1 MALLLEYSLT
11 HFTFVAKKI
20 SKLIKIVKLY
30 GIKKRLS
37 RSTSK
42 AFYVIDYYSF
52 KNFWIMALNVLVTLS
67 ILLLNILVYI
77 KSSGGIFFNIT
88 DVHYKCS

>member
-1 MALLLEYSLT
+1 
-11 HFTFVAKKI
+11 
-20 SKLIKIVKLY
+20 LY

-52 KNFWIMALNVLVTLS
+52 KNFWIMALNLLVTLNT
-67 ILLLNILVYI
+67 LLPNIFMYI
-77 KSSGGIFFNIT
+77 KSLGGYFLNIT